1 MELFTLEGFKD
12 LKLVRR
18 VLPALS
24 LTMINIKDK
33 SKSHAWSWALETLGC
48 HLKTIEK
55 PENSGL
61 EGAERLTLD
70 LNTTNSDIN
79 DFIDDLVPFL
89 EPLVNYCKS
98 AEQSKENSLRKEH
111 LVKFICQIFG
121 HPLAYLSQH
130 PEKSK
135 KGVELLPRSNPSS
148 SNFVTFISIL
158 VNNMVTSMLDI
169 ADNEGL
175 EDFGDIQICL
185 GVYFYLV
192 IGENFSIECLP
203 QMYSHIFLLRSCSRF
218 IVHMLESQIETI
230 NHKGLLL
237 LASLLNRFVI
247 DFH

>member
-1 MELFTLEGFKD
+1 
-12 LKLVRR
+12 
-18 VLPALS
+18 
-24 LTMINIKDK
+24 
-33 SKSHAWSWALETLGC
+33 
-48 HLKTIEK
+48 
-55 PENSGL
+55 
-61 EGAERLTLD
+61 
-70 LNTTNSDIN
+70 
-79 DFIDDLVPFL
+79 
-89 EPLVNYCKS
+89 
-98 AEQSKENSLRKEH
+98 
-111 LVKFICQIFG
+111 
-121 HPLAYLSQH
+121 
-130 PEKSK
+130 
-135 KGVELLPRSNPSS
+135 
-148 SNFVTFISIL
+148 
-158 VNNMVTSMLDI
+158 MLDI